1 MMYALLYGMVLGLSL
16 IPRPIGLRLGEGLG
30 TLFYHLLQRR
40 REIALQNLTTA
51 FGDQKTAPER
61 RDLVRQCFR
70 GIGRHFFEAVY
81 LFRYRAERVQE
92 YVRFTGI
99 EHYQQA
105 KALGKG
111 VAFLTG
117 HFGCWELMVNAFGHV
132 FDPTYVVVKPLD
144 FEPAERLSRKLR
156 EISGNRIVTKER
168 TMRRMITLLRE
179 GQNLGILLDQ
189 NIDWKDGVFVDF
201 FGKRACTN
209 KGLALLIKST
219 GAPVVPGFMIYEGQG
234 RYRVEMQ
241 PALPWLDFDGDRTKE
256 IEENTQQYNRVI
268 ETMARRYPDH
278 YFWVHQRWKTR
289 PYQAWPRG

>member
-1 MMYALLYGMVLGLSL
+1 MIYALLYALVRTLSL
-16 IPRPIGLRLGEGLG
+16 IPRPVGLRLGEGLG
-30 TLFYHLLQRR
+30 TLFYHLLKRR
-40 REIALQNLTTA
+40 REIAFQNLTTA
-51 FGDQKTAPER
+51 FGGQKTEAER

-70 GIGRHFFEAVY
+70 GIGRHFFEALY
-81 LFRYRAERVQE
+81 LFRFGAERVQE
-92 YVRFTGI
+92 YVRFSGI

-117 HFGCWELMVNAFGHV
+117 HFGCWELMVNAFGYV

-144 FEPAERLSRKLR
+144 FEPAEKLSRTLR
-156 EISGNRIVTKER
+156 EISGNRVVTKER
-168 TMRRMITLLRE
+168 SMRTLIRLLRE
-179 GQNLGILLDQ
+179 GRNLGILMDQ

-256 IEENTQQYNRVI
+256 IEENTRQYSRVI
-268 ETMARRYPDH
+268 EDMARRYPDH

-289 PYQAWPRG
+289 PYQAWPRE